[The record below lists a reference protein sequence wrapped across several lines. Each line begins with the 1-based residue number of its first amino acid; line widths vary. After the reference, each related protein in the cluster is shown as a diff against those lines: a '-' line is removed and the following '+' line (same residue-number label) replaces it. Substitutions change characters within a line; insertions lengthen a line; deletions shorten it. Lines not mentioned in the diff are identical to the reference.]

1 MILIFEEN
9 ETKFD
14 SLGLGV
20 LRDAVSCS
28 VKEGLND
35 EYTLEM
41 TYPITGSNFDK
52 LLENRII
59 LAKPN
64 MDDEAQPFR
73 IHSISRPING
83 VVTVD
88 AYHISYDMNGIPVS
102 GFKAGNFLD
111 AVNKIASSC
120 VGDCPFKFVNAHAV
134 DKKFY
139 KTFEF
144 SAPTNL
150 KALLSADEDSI
161 GEVYDVEY
169 KYDKWTVT
177 LYGHRGADRGL
188 EIRYAK
194 NLQDVTQDTSTETLY
209 SHVYPFYHKE
219 TTSTTSNSSDD
230 GFPKVYIVGNKPFQD
245 GWFSYQDGGEPFH
258 PVDSSGIQVATE
270 GNYKDKIYSW
280 NEGDQRYEEKIYNQ
294 SVTLIEGVTD
304 PKWIKINWSGFPTVS
319 CTAATDGYFKTL
331 TSTDGW
337 KFHKSGDVIFD
348 GKVTDLSNVSSN
360 MIIYFSEVIPPSE
373 VSTTSET
380 TKVVHV
386 ELDDK
391 LLPID
396 TDEAKRMK
404 HKSVYLMDLTSE
416 FNEEPTKEKLRDKA
430 NELIKKNKLGKLKK
444 TTDVKFVDLRRTT
457 DSENLKVLKDVQ
469 LGDTVKVIY
478 TDLGINES
486 LRVIS
491 TTYNV
496 ITNSFDNIE
505 LGEKKDKFSDNS
517 VQNGDS
523 ISSLSND
530 AGYTDED
537 RVSQII
543 AETVTADYIQAQN
556 AKLSK
561 AQIDDLS
568 VQRIKCTGILEAT
581 QFEIDKLVS
590 KMLVADN
597 AEIAQT
603 LTAGNIK
610 VSGDIDVKSGQINI
624 TGDDGT
630 VFNVDREGHVTAN
643 GMTITGGS
651 IEIQNGENNTSFLV
665 DKDGYLTANGARI
678 YGTIVA
684 TAGEIGGCK
693 IVDGKLQIPAAQI
706 GDSNGNNIT
715 QIINDTIQTSNVV
728 AENLKV
734 EGANVQNLVIG
745 RSNLDSTVTS
755 DLDAAAKRANEAA
768 DKVDNASTKY
778 DKAEEAYS
786 QAQQANEDAKANLS
800 SAKSDLTDANA
811 KLEQATSTYND
822 AVTKSES
829 TISDAEGKYNQAVN
843 DYNAAIANLYN
854 KLTEGQQ
861 GAANLVEERL
871 RLAKLQG
878 NKEVKGYIID
888 NEGIR
893 SFSDRY
899 KKDTEDGKHKAND
912 PIDNYNSLTTK
923 EKSGVYMSEKGI
935 RLGELPSINP
945 GDYDPTDFFTLDKGV
960 LPAGVNN
967 EVSGLQTGT
976 TDNPQKYTI
985 YFDITGLTNKPTLY
999 VRNSDGA
1006 DLLLVNSGDPDSFNS
1021 HSSAYEKKD
1030 FFGEFVCPANGKV
1043 ILYYESDS
1051 DSAKICNVRIYKYI
1065 PKGFI
1070 VTSTGAIIATEGY
1083 IGGATI
1089 HNGVLT
1095 IGGGNLD
1102 SEYKDSVN
1110 SSIQEAVKDKAT
1122 TEDVKKAI
1130 ADKATTEDVKKAVSD
1145 KATTKYVDDSVSDKA
1160 TKKYVDDSVA
1170 DVTGKVEDKV
1180 SIKDITDEIG
1190 KTSSELYTGIVKIAN
1205 GQITA
1210 DKIST
1215 IDIIAKQGT
1224 IGGFVLGAVN
1234 KDKPSETGYLISG
1247 SIKRDS
1253 DGNPV
1258 LNDKGNF
1265 TYDIGTP
1272 GSKDV
1277 AMITGYSSGISGN
1290 NINGSGDGSEKTN
1303 WLLTLGENFGVD
1315 ANGNLFGNNAHLSSA
1330 DISGKIVSS
1339 EGTIAGLTLSNQA
1352 MYAPSTFNSI
1362 NASDTIENGA
1372 YTTNGFYIGT
1382 DGIRIGVNAKEYIG
1396 EYSANNGTTTYN
1408 FGPSNVGDE
1417 TTQKSFGGLQ
1427 IDEKGNIYIAN
1438 GHYHGEIFPT
1448 NDWIQYSK
1456 YYKSENINDKG
1467 SGVVRVPA
1475 IVTTNE
1481 AKNLNNKDSADTYY
1495 NGCVTIGFQNIDKN
1509 GNLKSSIFGIK
1520 GANEARYDLSEIYS
1534 KITNFASEYVRTT
1547 REIAEISLDHDIQRY
1562 ELQNKLLPYIIYIHS
1577 HEMLEDYWWKVG
1589 NYSNIKGI
1597 FVTESY
1603 DTSGTTKNAFSNSSG
1618 NYGEYGGLGGGYHY
1632 STIGACKNSNGD
1644 VWIYNDGGDTYIWVM
1659 IVCTR

>member
-20 LRDAVSCS
+20 LRDAISCS

-41 TYPITGSNFDK
+41 TYPITGNNFDK

-111 AVNKIASSC
+111 AVNKIAASC
-120 VGDCPFKFVNAHAV
+120 IGDCPFKFVNAHAV

-258 PVDSSGIQVATE
+258 PVDSSGVQVATE

-280 NEGDQRYEEKIYNQ
+280 NEDDQRYEEKIYNQ

-304 PKWIKINWSGFPTVS
+304 PEWIKINWSGFPTVS
-319 CTAATDGYFKTL
+319 CTAVKDGYFKTL

-348 GKVTDLSNVSSN
+348 GKVTDLANISSN
-360 MIIYFSEVIPPSE
+360 MIVYFSEVIPPSE

-610 VSGDIDVKSGQINI
+610 VSGDIDIKSGQINI

-706 GDSNGNNIT
+706 GDANGNNIT
-715 QIINDTIQTSNVV
+715 EIIDDTVSTSSVI
-728 AENLKV
+728 AKNLKV

-755 DLDAAAKRANEAA
+755 DLDGAAKRANDAA
-768 DKVDNASTKY
+768 DKVDNASKDY
-778 DKAEEAYS
+778 DEA
-786 QAQQANEDAKANLS
+786 AKASTEAS
-800 SAKSDLTDANA
+800 S
-811 KLEQATSTYND
+811 KL
-822 AVTKSES
+822 
-829 TISDAEGKYNQAVN
+829 SDAEKKYGQAVI
-843 DYNAAIANLYN
+843 DYNNAITNLTN

-899 KKDTEDGKHKAND
+899 KKDTEDGKHKANE

-945 GDYDPTDFFTLDKGV
+945 GDYDPTDYFTLDKGI

-967 EVSGLQTGT
+967 EVSNLPTGT
-976 TDNPQKYTI
+976 TENPQKYTI

-999 VRNSDGA
+999 VRNSDGT

-1043 ILYYESDS
+1043 ILYYESGS
-1051 DSAKICNVRIYKYI
+1051 ESYSAKICNVRIYKYI

-1070 VTSTGAIIATEGY
+1070 ITSTGAIIATEGY

-1089 HNGVLT
+1089 HNGILT
-1095 IGGGNLD
+1095 IGGGNID
-1102 SEYKDSVN
+1102 YEYKNSVDN
-1110 SSIQEAVKDKAT
+1110 SIKDAVKDKATKEDVNNTVNEAVKDKAT
-1122 TEDVKKAI
+1122 KEDVNNAVK
-1130 ADKATTEDVKKAVSD
+1130 DKVTIDDITNTLNDTASD
-1145 KATTKYVDDSVSDKA
+1145 KNNLRK
-1160 TKKYVDDSVA
+1160 
-1170 DVTGKVEDKV
+1170 
-1180 SIKDITDEIG
+1180 
-1190 KTSSELYTGIVKIAN
+1190 GIVDIAK

-1210 DKIST
+1210 DAVSS
-1215 IDIIAKQGT
+1215 IDIIAKQGK
-1224 IGGFVLGAVN
+1224 IGGFILGAVDSN
-1234 KDKPSETGYLISG
+1234 KSSETGYLISG
-1247 SIKRDS
+1247 TAVKGD
-1253 DGNPV
+1253 DG
-1258 LNDKGNF
+1258 KY
-1265 TYDIGTP
+1265 TYTPAGEP
-1272 GSKDV
+1272 GSVGV
-1277 AMITGYSSGISGN
+1277 AMITGYKYGISGN
-1290 NINGSGDGSEKTN
+1290 NINGSGDGSNSTQ
-1303 WLLTLGENFGVD
+1303 WLLTLGKNFGVD
-1315 ANGNLFGNNAHLSSA
+1315 TNGNLFGTNANIA
-1330 DISGKIVSS
+1330 GKIVSS
-1339 EGTIAGLTLSNQA
+1339 EGEIAGLTLSNKA

-1362 NASDTIENGA
+1362 DAQDTTENGA

-1382 DGIRIGVNAKEYIG
+1382 DGIRIGVNAKNYID
-1396 EYSANNGTTTYN
+1396 EYSANNGATTFR
-1408 FGPSNVGDE
+1408 FGRVNESTKQV
-1417 TTQKSFGGLQ
+1417 SFGGLYE
-1427 IDEKGNIYIAN
+1427 DSNGHIYIAN
-1438 GHYHGEIFPT
+1438 ASVHGDIYPSEDGKEIAFDPDDESICVKKISTNLASKSNTDYDFHSVILGT
-1448 NDWIQYSK
+1448 NDNTTINLESQKHILGKTEYNTKSVK
-1456 YYKSENINDKG
+1456 YYNLEDFVRRTGTESSDTKIELNDRTYDLSKLNKIDDIDKKANSSDLIYYAHVYDSSG
-1467 SGVVRVPA
+1467 SKRTSIRIVYGKVKRERDGWVRVNLTNSFVSRIYSVA
-1475 IVTTNE
+1475 LSVTYGDLTNYDGLSGYNVNSHKLIV
-1481 AKNLNNKDSADTYY
+1481 Y
-1495 NGCVTIGFQNIDKN
+1495 IDKN
-1509 GNLKSSIFGIK
+1509 VL
-1520 GANEARYDLSEIYS
+1520 
-1534 KITNFASEYVRTT
+1534 
-1547 REIAEISLDHDIQRY
+1547 
-1562 ELQNKLLPYIIYIHS
+1562 YIGDDDDGTKYNSTIYI
-1577 HEMLEDYWWKVG
+1577 Y
-1589 NYSNIKGI
+1589 YI
-1597 FVTESY
+1597 
-1603 DTSGTTKNAFSNSSG
+1603 A
-1618 NYGEYGGLGGGYHY
+1618 
-1632 STIGACKNSNGD
+1632 IG
-1644 VWIYNDGGDTYIWVM
+1644 V
-1659 IVCTR
+1659 